1 MLFLRQETSEELG
14 IDGFLSSR
22 VVVAVNN
29 IQFKNSKKEKD

>member
-1 MLFLRQETSEELG
+1 MLFLLQETSEELC
-14 IDGFLSSR
+14 IDGFLSNQ